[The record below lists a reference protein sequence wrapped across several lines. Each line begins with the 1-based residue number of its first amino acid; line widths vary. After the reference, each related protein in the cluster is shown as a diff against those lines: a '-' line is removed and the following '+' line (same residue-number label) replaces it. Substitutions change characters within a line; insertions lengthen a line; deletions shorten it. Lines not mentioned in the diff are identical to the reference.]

1 MLGMLIQVLL
11 LRDIAQE
18 GVTLLELLVQ
28 VPLMRDTVLPHK
40 EESLERC
47 PECLLPIL
55 LSPRE

>member
-1 MLGMLIQVLL
+1 MLIQVLL